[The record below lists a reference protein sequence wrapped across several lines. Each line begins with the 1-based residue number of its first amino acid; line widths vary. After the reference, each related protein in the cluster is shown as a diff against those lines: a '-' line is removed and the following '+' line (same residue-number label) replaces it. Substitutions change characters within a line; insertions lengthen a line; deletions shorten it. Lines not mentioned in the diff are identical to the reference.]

1 MLKALNTAAT
11 GMVAQQNRIHVI
23 SNNMA
28 NVNTTGFRRA
38 RAEFQDLLY
47 QTLKTP
53 GGQTAE
59 GATLPSGLQYGQ
71 GTRTVATVH
80 IHQQGSMKQTENPL
94 DIAIEGDGFLQI
106 RRPNGDIAYSRAGN
120 FKADPD
126 GRLITADGFVLEPD
140 ITVPPDASGITV
152 APDGMVSV
160 VTPGQQAAQQ
170 VGQIELARFINPA
183 GLRAVGHSLFMPT
196 SASGEPMVAIPG
208 QDGTGTL
215 AQGFLEG
222 SNVEVVNEMIDL
234 ITSQRAYDINQKVIE
249 ASDEMLRRTT
259 QR

>member
-1 MLKALNTAAT
+1 MLRALNTAAT
-11 GMVAQQNRIHVI
+11 GMVAQQTRIDTI

-38 RAEFQDLLY
+38 RAEFQDLIY
-47 QTLKTP
+47 QTVKAP

-59 GATLPSGLQYGQ
+59 GVTLPTGMQLGQ

-80 IHQQGSMKQTENPL
+80 MHSQGTMQQTENSL
-94 DIAIEGDGFLQI
+94 DLAIEGSGFFQVRRPSGEIAYTRSGNLKTDPEGRLVTVDGFPL
-106 RRPNGDIAYSRAGN
+106 
-120 FKADPD
+120 DPD
-126 GRLITADGFVLEPD
+126 IVLPQDATSVTISADGLVQ
-140 ITVPPDASGITV
+140 VVSASQ
-152 APDGMVSV
+152 S
-160 VTPGQQAAQQ
+160 TPQEL
-170 VGQIELARFINPA
+170 GQIQLANFVNPA
-183 GLRAVGHSLFMPT
+183 GLQAVGRSLYIPT
-196 SASGEPMVAIPG
+196 AASGEALIANPG
-208 QDGTGTL
+208 QDGVGTI

-234 ITSQRAYDINQKVIE
+234 ITSQRAYDINQRVIE